1 MEPAGLAV
9 HLIRGRLSL
18 HGSRAATRP
27 NGGVGTRPNREEFM
41 SGLITRQQGPMT
53 HSKFTFI
60 FALAASAALSTRGI
74 AGTQSPSLEQ
84 ALAQWRAA
92 HGSEWRM
99 EVDHE
104 TNQLKMLYGGHASMA
119 THPRTDAEFIAL
131 AQTAVAQTA
140 PMHGIDASTLVVERA
155 QFLPLG
161 QVGSGDKETVRL
173 REEVNGIP
181 VVNGYVNVLFS
192 TNGTLLSVQSTG
204 LPHLAQFSTVASLSA
219 DGARS
224 IAAAAFANQVGIAPT
239 SVSTPALVIEQLV
252 SSSGRAPRLAWQVDA
267 EWRTADTQPE
277 GFTYWIDAHD
287 GSVLRRASS
296 IHNDVS
302 GTVTSF
308 SSPGLKPDEASNP
321 AVAQPMPY
329 LKVTSSAGTV
339 FTDNNGNFNYPGV
352 NAPLAVTVQFSG
364 GQRCNV
370 SNQTGANY
378 TLTQT
383 LQPNQSNSIVMNS
396 PAAASVT
403 SQANALRCT
412 AQTSNYIHSINPT
425 DTHADFS
432 ALAKVNENSTCNAF
446 FDGSSINFFN
456 AGGGCPN
463 TAYSTVNSHEF
474 GHWMNVLY
482 GTGNANDGM
491 GEGNA
496 DVWAL
501 YIWDTPI
508 NGQDFFGPGTIVRT
522 GLNMTQ
528 FCGDTHPGC
537 HGEVHLDGEVWMGA
551 AWKVRANLENTY
563 GQAPGG
569 LIASNLFMGWMNG
582 YNQMFIQSIIETQ
595 WLTLD
600 DDDGNLSNGT
610 PHYAQIDA
618 AFRVQGFPGVNII
631 CPSMSNFCTAAPN
644 SASPTGATISAQGSQ
659 SVSANNFTVICQG
672 VPPGNSGLFFYGQN
686 AVAQTPFGNGFRCVG
701 NPLFRLPATSANI
714 FGTLTT
720 NVDMTQLPPGG
731 QISYAQTW
739 NFQGWYRDPA
749 AGGAN
754 YNASDALSVPFCP

>member
-1 MEPAGLAV
+1 
-9 HLIRGRLSL
+9 
-18 HGSRAATRP
+18 
-27 NGGVGTRPNREEFM
+27 
-41 SGLITRQQGPMT
+41 
-53 HSKFTFI
+53 
-60 FALAASAALSTRGI
+60 
-74 AGTQSPSLEQ
+74 
-84 ALAQWRAA
+84 
-92 HGSEWRM
+92 M

-104 TNQLKMLYGGHASMA
+104 TNQLKMLYGGHAASA
-119 THPRTDAEFIAL
+119 THPRTDADFIAL

-140 PMHGIDASTLVVERA
+140 AMHGIDASTLVVERA

-181 VVNGYVNVLFS
+181 VVGGYLNVLFS
-192 TNGTLLSVQSTG
+192 ADGTLLSVQSTG
-204 LPHLAQFSTVASLSA
+204 LPHLAQFSTAASLSA

-224 IAAAAFANQVGIAPT
+224 IAAAAFANQVGITPT
-239 SVSTPALVIEQLV
+239 GASAPALVIEQFV
-252 SSSGRAPRLAWQVDA
+252 NTDGRFPRLAWQVDV
-267 EWRTADTQPE
+267 EWRVADTQPE
-277 GFTYWIDAHD
+277 GFTYWIDARD
-287 GSVLRRASS
+287 GSVLRHANA
-296 IHNDVS
+296 IHNFDVS

-321 AVAQPMPY
+321 PAAQPMPY

-339 FTDNNGNFNYPGV
+339 FTDNDGNFNYPGV
-352 NAPLAVTVQFSG
+352 NAPLAVTVTFTG

-370 SNQTGANY
+370 SNQGGSNY

-383 LQPNQSNSIVMNS
+383 IQPNQSNSIVMNS
-396 PAAASVT
+396 PATALVT
-403 SQANALRCT
+403 AQANTFRVT

-432 ALAKVNENSTCNAF
+432 ALSKVNENSSCNAF
-446 FDGSSINFFN
+446 FDGSSINFYK

-482 GTGNANDGM
+482 GTGNGPDGM

-508 NGQDFFGPGTIVRT
+508 NGQDFFGPNSFVRT
-522 GLNMTQ
+522 GNNLRQ
-528 FCGDTHPGC
+528 FCGDCCDGC
-537 HGEVHLDGEVWMGA
+537 YGEVHNDGEVWMGA
-551 AWKVRANLENTY
+551 AWKVRANLETTY
-563 GQAPGG
+563 GQAAGG
-569 LIASNLFMGWMNG
+569 LIASNLFLGWMNG
-582 YNQMFIQSIIETQ
+582 YNQTQIKSIIETQ

-600 DDDGNLSNGT
+600 DDDANLTNGT

-618 AFRVQGFPGVNII
+618 AFRVQGFPGVTIV
-631 CPSMSNFCTAAPN
+631 CPTISNFCTAAPN
-644 SASPTGATISAQGSQ
+644 SASPTGATISSQGSQ
-659 SVSANNFTVICQG
+659 SVSANTFVVLCQG
-672 VPPGNSGLFFYGQN
+672 VPADVSGLFFYGAN
-686 AVAQTPFGNGFRCVG
+686 AIAQVPFGNGFRCVG
-701 NPLFRLPATSANI
+701 NPIFRLPATQANL

-720 NVDMTQLPPGG
+720 NVDFTALPPGG
-731 QISYAQTW
+731 QIGYGQTW